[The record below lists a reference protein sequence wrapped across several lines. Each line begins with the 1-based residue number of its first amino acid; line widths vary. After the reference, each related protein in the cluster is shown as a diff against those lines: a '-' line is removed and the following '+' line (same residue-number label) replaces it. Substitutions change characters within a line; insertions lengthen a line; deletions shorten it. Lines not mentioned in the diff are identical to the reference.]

1 MFLMSAKPARSVF
14 ITGAGIGIGAA
25 CARSFAAA
33 GYRVVLAD
41 VLKEEGAGTAAQ
53 IRSDGGQA
61 EFVSLDVRDSEQ
73 VDDAVRRTQGDGFDV
88 VIANA
93 GIARRQPFCDLDD
106 AGWMETVDVNLG
118 GSMRVL
124 RATLPAM
131 VERRSGALI
140 ALSSISG
147 IAYGWDQHAHYS
159 ASKAGVIGLVR
170 ALAVEFG
177 AAGIRVNGIAP
188 GFIRTAQ
195 SLSVEHSLGEEGL
208 RKAVATVPLGR
219 IGEPDDVADVALF
232 LASDAARYVSGQVL
246 VVDGGLLVRQA

>member
-1 MFLMSAKPARSVF
+1 MTETRSRSVF

-25 CARSFAAA
+25 CARGFATAGYHVVVSDVLLDEGAKTVDEIQAA
-33 GYRVVLAD
+33 G
-41 VLKEEGAGTAAQ
+41 GA
-53 IRSDGGQA
+53 A
-61 EFVSLDVRDSEQ
+61 EFVPLDVRDTGQ
-73 VDDAVRRTQGDGFDV
+73 VDEVVAATQGAGFDV

-93 GIARRQPFCDLDD
+93 GIARRRPFVKLDD
-106 AGWMETVDVNLG
+106 TEWSETLEVNLG
-118 GSMRVL
+118 GCMRVM
-124 RATLPAM
+124 RAALPAM
-131 VERRSGALI
+131 TARGRGSLI

-159 ASKAGVIGLVR
+159 ASKAAVIGLVR

-177 AAGIRVNGIAP
+177 PAGIRVNGIAP

-195 SLSVEHSLGEEGL
+195 SLSREHSLGKAGL
-208 RKAVATVPLGR
+208 RAAAASVPLGR

-232 LASDAARYVSGQVL
+232 LASDAARYVTGQVL

>member
-1 MFLMSAKPARSVF
+1 MCAERARSVF

-25 CARSFAAA
+25 CARSFATA

-41 VLKEEGAGTAAQ
+41 VLTEEGAATAAQ

-61 EFVSLDVRDSEQ
+61 EFVRLDVRDTQQ
-73 VDDAVRRTQGDGFDV
+73 VDDAVHRTQGDGFDV

-124 RATLPAM
+124 RAALPAM

-177 AAGIRVNGIAP
+177 DAGIRVNGIAP

-232 LASDAARYVSGQVL
+232 LASDAARYVTGQVL